1 MAENPWDEFELGYVF
16 FVRYW
21 FCIDCISYEIQT
33 CHAETFFVNGII
45 VKRVVSGY
53 MSHANDGI
61 VRVQNFVRMAEMKWV
76 VSWSDGD
83 FVSVGKFIIKGSA
96 EIEIFCFIS
105 CCCAHIF
112 LPPGAKIDI
121 LVERVYFEEYYHNL
135 LFLCNI
141 QILFFAQIKFGL
153 YCW

>member
-1 MAENPWDEFELGYVF
+1 M
-16 FVRYW
+16 
-21 FCIDCISYEIQT
+21 T
-33 CHAETFFVNGII
+33 
-45 VKRVVSGY
+45 
-53 MSHANDGI
+53 
-61 VRVQNFVRMAEMKWV
+61 EMEWV
-76 VSWSDGD
+76 VSWCDGD
-83 FVSVGKFIIKGSA
+83 FITVGKFIIKGSA

-141 QILFFAQIKFGL
+141 QIFVFCTDKIWVILLVRKKIMMYTGIR
-153 YCW
+153 

>member
-1 MAENPWDEFELGYVF
+1 MNSNWATFSLSDTGS
-16 FVRYW
+16 
-21 FCIDCISYEIQT
+21 CIDCISYEIQT

-96 EIEIFCFIS
+96 EIEIFV
-105 CCCAHIF
+105 
-112 LPPGAKIDI
+112 L
-121 LVERVYFEEYYHNL
+121 
-135 LFLCNI
+135 
-141 QILFFAQIKFGL
+141 
-153 YCW
+153 